1 MPGLRSQRIRTPLLL
16 VVGVGL
22 SLLSGW
28 VVAHHGITPHQ
39 SHRKTQHTTAPTSAS
54 LALIHAQVAAHPR
67 DLRWSLL
74 LARTQ
79 LSQGDRNAAAR
90 TVQRLRALHPNH
102 PDVIALSSLLALNSK
117 QVPAAVAEVNQVF
130 QQSTP
135 RQRLSLGLLLADLQ
149 RQAGDPSAARSTYA
163 LLISENPDRAEPL
176 LALALL
182 KRDQGEGDQALTLL
196 RQAENLKGEHGLDQR
211 KLASTRL
218 SWALEAA
225 RNRSSAGGSTITEQA
240 AQEP

>member
-1 MPGLRSQRIRTPLLL
+1 M
-16 VVGVGL
+16 
-22 SLLSGW
+22 
-28 VVAHHGITPHQ
+28 
-39 SHRKTQHTTAPTSAS
+39 
-54 LALIHAQVAAHPR
+54 
-67 DLRWSLL
+67 
-74 LARTQ
+74 
-79 LSQGDRNAAAR
+79 
-90 TVQRLRALHPNH
+90 QRLRALHPNH

-163 LLISENPDRAEPL
+163 LLISENPDRTEPL

-182 KRDQGEGDQALTLL
+182 KRDQGEGDQALNLL
-196 RQAENLKGEHGLDQR
+196 RQAESLKGENNLDQR

-225 RNRSSAGGSTITEQA
+225 RNRSGAGGSTITEQA